1 MPLIG
6 RLALFVCLIL
16 SARAAPAQGAGGEI
30 GIQTFPLL
38 KQARPLAEPVRT
50 VLIVLDSSGRALK
63 TGTAHIRLVAPTPG
77 RFFSTDFPMIEGTPL
92 FEMELPVRQGRAT
105 WEYVFP
111 IRGVY
116 RLEVRATGEEGTE
129 IEAGEH
135 EFLWVLDPVF
145 QTLLLDRLSF
155 GCFPLVTYFF
165 LCFAALAPRN
175 GRRGVPRWII
185 WSGIVAT
192 ATAVMAAC

>member
-1 MPLIG
+1 MPLIR

-77 RFFSTDFPMIEGTPL
+77 RFFSTDFPVIEGTPL

-129 IEAGEH
+129 IER
-135 EFLWVLDPVF
+135 VF
-145 QTLLLDRLSF
+145 DLEIRENRIKLFYLAIF
-155 GCFPLVTYFF
+155 
-165 LCFAALAPRN
+165 ALALFVFGYMA
-175 GRRGVPRWII
+175 GRLFTGGKRGL
-185 WSGIVAT
+185 
-192 ATAVMAAC
+192 